1 MISKALKSGLAR
13 PKTVV
18 VYNFGCN
25 PVLGAGCCCYIAV
38 NPQQTWEFVDYGVY
52 VEVHRE
58 KLHITM
64 SIHKGDFER
73 SWIIK
78 EEN

>member
-13 PKTVV
+13 PRTTRD
-18 VYNFGCN
+18 YSFGSN
-25 PVLGAGCCCYIAV
+25 LGTGYCYIAV
-38 NPQQTWEFVDYGVY
+38 NPQQTWQFFDYGVY